1 MMKMKTDIGT
11 VIRLLFLV
19 SICIIIV
26 VEEQV
31 TVSAERSNHYAF
43 VSFSNRGHSLA
54 RRKKAVRDP
63 KSDICRTDNDL
74 FALQMNF
81 GNSGNLRNSWNAR
94 KNIKMPLLMPV
105 TADDGDDEAL
115 IPLPS
120 CGEVELSSTHELTV
134 STAMHK
140 LLIEHCVKNSDT
152 GNEDEFAIPTD
163 YNQKNP
169 LFGHVAY
176 VKGDASSLVGSIGC
190 VSEILAVA
198 RNIDDGPQ
206 QEDTTRMLEFLLPQE
221 LLNDDLKDWT
231 VLSRGNFRFI
241 VKKMIQT
248 YPFPIALV
256 DELVDGVDPKELLQQ
271 QEVTSSKEDVPETK
285 DTKDD
290 NDDNNSVIEYNDF
303 DDFQFFDDGAVSS
316 STEVDTNNDIEED
329 DDEIDDDPLY
339 PDLDESQVL
348 QRLVSSMNKMLQ
360 KDVDDAASEKSSAS
374 LLEKSIMEQY
384 NVSNKARRAK
394 AEENLATWQ
403 VFLSELL
410 DIAPSK
416 GERQYKVSMM
426 AAELGQVSNEVRTKM
441 LKSTDTVWRMRYV
454 LQQVEQLMSMEVAK
468 KLTQD
473 IVKKTDE
480 PYKQLK
486 VNSDNIILHC
496 FSEDCHSITYFIIFL
511 ITSAGW

>member
-1 MMKMKTDIGT
+1 MIMMKMKTDMDS
-11 VIRLLFLV
+11 VIRLLFIFSIFTIIAIEEEV
-19 SICIIIV
+19 S
-26 VEEQV
+26 
-31 TVSAERSNHYAF
+31 VSAESPSQVYAF
-43 VSFSNRGHSLA
+43 LSFSNRRHSVA
-54 RRKKAVRDP
+54 RRKNAVRDR
-63 KSDICRTDNDL
+63 KSVSCRNKNDL
-74 FALQMNF
+74 LVVLQMNI
-81 GNSGNLRNSWNAR
+81 GNLRNSWSAR
-94 KNIKMPLLMPV
+94 KNIKIPLLMPV
-105 TADDGDDEAL
+105 AADNDDDDDDEAL

-120 CGEVELSSTHELTV
+120 CGEVELSSTHQLTV

-176 VKGDASSLVGSIGC
+176 VKGTSSSSLVGSIGC

-198 RNIDDGPQ
+198 RNIDDPPQ
-206 QEDTTRMLEFLLPQE
+206 EEGTARMMEFLLPQE
-221 LLNDDLKDWT
+221 LLNDDLKDWI

-271 QEVTSSKEDVPETK
+271 QQVTDTYQEEDQETK
-285 DTKDD
+285 DQKDD
-290 NDDNNSVIEYNDF
+290 SSDNDSSVIEYNDF
-303 DDFQFFDDGAVSS
+303 DDFQFFDDSALSS
-316 STEVDTNNDIEED
+316 STEVDNHNHED
-329 DDEIDDDPLY
+329 DEDDEIDDDPLY

-348 QRLVSSMNKMLQ
+348 QRLVSSVNKMLQ
-360 KDVDDAASEKSSAS
+360 KDVDAASENSSVS

-454 LQQVEQLMSMEVAK
+454 LQQIEQSMSMAQAK

-480 PYKQLK
+480 PYKELK
-486 VNSDNIILHC
+486 VNSDTIL
-496 FSEDCHSITYFIIFL
+496 FL
-511 ITSAGW
+511 RFFERLF